1 LKAGLDLRFFKNIM
15 SSFLLNQFL
24 LRKTGKIVK
33 EEMEGALNLS
43 IPLVVE
49 TKVGKN
55 WGEME

>member
-1 LKAGLDLRFFKNIM
+1 MKAGLDLRFFKNIM

-33 EEMEGALNLS
+33 EETNGALNLS

>member
-1 LKAGLDLRFFKNIM
+1 MRFFKNIM